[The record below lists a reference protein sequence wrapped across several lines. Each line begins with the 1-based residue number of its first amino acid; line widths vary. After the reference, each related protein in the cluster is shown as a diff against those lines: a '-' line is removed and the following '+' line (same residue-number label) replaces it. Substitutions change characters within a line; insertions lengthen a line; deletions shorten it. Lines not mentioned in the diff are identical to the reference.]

1 MADPPLDDDEIESY
15 LRTDPATVL
24 HEGDI
29 TNMLSVSA
37 EELLV
42 LTLASLAPNR
52 PANLWTGGP
61 WTGGLWTGG
70 PWTGGPWTG
79 GPWANPPGWALRGA
93 SLHSIIFRPDLYLPL
108 EDDENYDPICK
119 ALKVLSEEE
128 LAKREVDRKEER
140 AKLEAAR
147 FAEEEGLS
155 QEMILACIKGRE
167 TRSTRR
173 ANQQGAVKGARV
185 TKKQSRINTGRKL
198 KNKCFFCFLFDV
210 EISFCRIV
218 KKESRPVF
226 HKNDSTV
233 SIIVCRASEVHAVST
248 VRGFQQIQS

>member
-29 TNMLSVSA
+29 TDMFSVSA

-52 PANLWTGGP
+52 PANL
-61 WTGGLWTGG
+61 
-70 PWTGGPWTG
+70 WTG

-198 KNKCFFCFLFDV
+198 KK
-210 EISFCRIV
+210 
-218 KKESRPVF
+218 
-226 HKNDSTV
+226 
-233 SIIVCRASEVHAVST
+233 
-248 VRGFQQIQS
+248 